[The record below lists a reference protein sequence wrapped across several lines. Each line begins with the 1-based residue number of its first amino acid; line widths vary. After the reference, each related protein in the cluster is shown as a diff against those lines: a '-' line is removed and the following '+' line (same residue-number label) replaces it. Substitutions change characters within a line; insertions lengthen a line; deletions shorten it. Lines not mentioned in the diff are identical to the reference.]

1 MSAWKAP
8 WLVWLLSLAP
18 PIRMKVLVHDGF
30 GVWLASR
37 RLNQGKF
44 VWGDAHL
51 DPLMPLSAEQLQTLV
66 TGLPWQ
72 RLGPQAV
79 ITVL

>member
-1 MSAWKAP
+1 
-8 WLVWLLSLAP
+8 
-18 PIRMKVLVHDGF
+18 LVHVRF
-30 GVWLASR
+30 GVRLASL
-37 RLNQGKF
+37 RLNQGTF
-44 VWGDAHL
+44 VWGDARL
-51 DPLMPLSAEQLQTLV
+51 NPLMPLSAEQLQALV

>member
-1 MSAWKAP
+1 
-8 WLVWLLSLAP
+8 
-18 PIRMKVLVHDGF
+18 
-30 GVWLASR
+30 
-37 RLNQGKF
+37 LNQGKF

-51 DPLMPLSAEQLQTLV
+51 DPLMPLSAEQLQALV

>member
-1 MSAWKAP
+1 MGSPFVFANKRANR
-8 WLVWLLSLAP
+8 
-18 PIRMKVLVHDGF
+18 IKVLVHDGF
-30 GVWLASR
+30 GVWLVAR

-44 VWGDAHL
+44 VWGDERL
-51 DPLMPLSAEQLQTLV
+51 GPRLTLSAEQLQALV

-72 RLGPQAV
+72 RLGDGAV